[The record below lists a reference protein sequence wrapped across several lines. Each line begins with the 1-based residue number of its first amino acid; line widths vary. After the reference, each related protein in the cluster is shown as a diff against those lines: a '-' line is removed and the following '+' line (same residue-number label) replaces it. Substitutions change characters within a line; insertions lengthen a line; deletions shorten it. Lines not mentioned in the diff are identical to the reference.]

1 MAKINTEAATEEFIA
16 NNNVATTD
24 PDPAIIASSNPD
36 SDIIPASDTD
46 PSLITNP
53 ANTTINNNDPL
64 AKNLN
69 LEHKKFNVQQHFRE
83 TLQLLA
89 VINHVFIW
97 VLLSI
102 MSLWVP
108 FYILFCT
115 PIWWTMVLYA
125 GWYLYDF
132 RSPSKGSRPSNFV
145 RSLKVWKHFADYFPL
160 KVIKTAELSPDSNY
174 ILGLKVWKHFADYF
188 PLKVI
193 KTAELSPDSNYILGC
208 HPHGVFSIGAF
219 TALCTEGTNFSQL
232 FPGLQ
237 STILTLNGQFYFPF
251 RREVGIFLG
260 GCEASRESL
269 TYLLSTPGKGRIIGI
284 VVGGAEEALDAAPDT
299 HNIHIKSRRGF
310 CRFALKFGT
319 PLVPSYSFGE
329 NDYFHQTHPNPRG
342 SRLRNVQTW
351 IKRKFGFCPPF
362 FSGRGIFTSTGLLP
376 FRKPINTVVGSPISV
391 KQIEN
396 PTQEDIDQLHEEY
409 CTQLTTLFDEHKTK
423 YGIPADAKLNMF

>member
-1 MAKINTEAATEEFIA
+1 MAKVLTETATEEINA
-16 NNNVATTD
+16 NNNIAVTD
-24 PDPAIIASSNPD
+24 NIDPPLITDPAI
-36 SDIIPASDTD
+36 T
-46 PSLITNP
+46 
-53 ANTTINNNDPL
+53 NNNDPL
-64 AKNLN
+64 TKNLN
-69 LEHKKFNVQQHFRE
+69 VEKQKFNLQQHYRE
-83 TLQLLA
+83 TIQLLA

-115 PIWWTMVLYA
+115 PIWWTMIFYA
-125 GWYLYDF
+125 GWYIYDF
-132 RSPSKGSRPSNFV
+132 RSPSKGSRPSKFL
-145 RSLKVWKHFADYFPL
+145 RSLKIWKHFADYFPL
-160 KVIKTAELSPDSNY
+160 KI
-174 ILGLKVWKHFADYF
+174 H
-188 PLKVI
+188 

-219 TALCTEGTNFSQL
+219 TALCTDGTNFSQL

-329 NDYFHQTHPNPRG
+329 NDYYHQTHPNPRG

-376 FRKPINTVVGSPISV
+376 YRKPINTVVGSPISV
-391 KQIEN
+391 KKIEN
-396 PTQEDIDQLHEEY
+396 PTEEDIDQLHEEY
-409 CTQLTTLFDEHKTK
+409 CEKLTILFDEHKTK